1 MAPQVISAP
10 AFSADVVEFIRLL
23 SRFKIRYLVV
33 GGEAVI
39 FHGYPRLTGDIDF
52 FYERS
57 PENAARLFKTLE
69 AFWEHDIPG
78 LKTAK
83 ELLDPGV
90 IIQFG
95 RPPNRIDL
103 HSQID
108 GVSFSSA
115 WNSRVPVRLKTRSG
129 SVRLYYIG
137 IGPLRRNKRATS
149 RAKDLDDLEHLAPP
163 KKTSVNKNPRKGV
176 AILVITICPTVV
188 PMAAPP

>member
-10 AFSADVVEFIRLL
+10 AFFSADVVEFIRLL

-52 FYERS
+52 FYQCR
-57 PENAARLFKTLE
+57 PRNAARLFKALE
-69 AFWEHDIPG
+69 VFWDNDVPG
-78 LKTAK
+78 IKTAN

-103 HSQID
+103 HSRID

-129 SVRLYYIG
+129 SLRLYYIG

-163 KKTSVNKNPRKGV
+163 KKKEPERKDRENV
-176 AILVITICPTVV
+176 SRSP
-188 PMAAPP
+188 